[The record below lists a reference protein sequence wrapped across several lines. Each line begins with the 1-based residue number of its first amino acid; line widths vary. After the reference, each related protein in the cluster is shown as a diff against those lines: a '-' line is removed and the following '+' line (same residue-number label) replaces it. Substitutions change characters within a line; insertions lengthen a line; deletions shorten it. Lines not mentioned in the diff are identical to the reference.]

1 MKVGKHNVHIY
12 IRIYLSTYFLFQYE
26 LNAKLFKQL
35 Q

>member
-12 IRIYLSTYFLFQYE
+12 VYTCQLPFLLQYE